1 MPTVAPF
8 DAPSETLP
16 PVAPSLS
23 VMAET
28 PLSLASARLIVKVSV
43 EVEPS
48 SEVARTVTLCE
59 VSVS

>member
-8 DAPSETLP
+8 DALSETP
-16 PVAPSLS
+16 PPAAPSLS
-23 VMAET
+23 VTAPT
-28 PLSLASARLIVKVSV
+28 SNSSASARPMVKVSV